1 MTAVVQLDSVEVEDT
16 LYSLI
21 SITTRRVISLV
32 HYTAVMK
39 AAMEICV
46 LRGSALTQ
54 IRWDGKWVHL
64 T

>member
-54 IRWDGKWVHL
+54 IR
-64 T
+64 